1 MLYKRTKKQ
10 SDFHQNQDVI
20 NAISSIFNL
29 FDDKKETNLLLKQVC
44 PFLADM
50 NTLVPDIFIYYI
62 ILDEAW
68 QAYDEDDVYDDEEF
82 EEADEEQEKLWESSD
97 MGLEAF
103 D

>member
-1 MLYKRTKKQ
+1 M
-10 SDFHQNQDVI
+10 
-20 NAISSIFNL
+20 
-29 FDDKKETNLLLKQVC
+29 
-44 PFLADM
+44 ADM